1 MKYAARALHATIV
14 NKPESLTAKDLGVAD
29 LVEED
34 DDGKVTR
41 ISGCKNP
48 KTTTILL
55 RGTSDYLLEE
65 LERAVVDGT
74 RVVMDAMEDGTYVVG
89 GGAVE
94 TELLMK
100 IRDYAQ
106 TVGGRVQ
113 MAIEAYAA
121 AYESIPRALAEN
133 SGFNPIDKL
142 VELKNVHSKGKKNA
156 GLNVYEG
163 KVVDM
168 LAEGVI
174 EPLRSKRQSIQSA
187 SETAI
192 MLIRVDDMMI
202 TQQGGRGRRC
212 SRDVILPDIFFPRL
226 LVGRHL
232 LLHAC
237 ATALPRM
244 RDPVRSLGPIPGQ
257 RDCGQITIRASD
269 EKNTRA

>member
-1 MKYAARALHATIV
+1 MLPTLSKKT
-14 NKPESLTAKDLGVAD
+14 T
-29 LVEED
+29 
-34 DDGKVTR
+34 DGKVTR

-187 SETAI
+187 SETAV

-202 TQQGGRGRRC
+202 TQQGGKGRRC
-212 SRDVILPDIFFPRL
+212 SRDVIFPRYL
-226 LVGRHL
+226 FFRD
-232 LLHAC
+232 
-237 ATALPRM
+237 LPVFLDYTSWVQSGFHGEM
-244 RDPVRSLGPIPGQ
+244 SCCQDYRDSCRCKP
-257 RDCGQITIRASD
+257 DGQITIRASD